1 MVIHLFLKL
10 ENAST
15 KALRQETDNGMLLN
29 TVQTGRWYKLPDR
42 YYNSIA
48 LLFPCEPTVNG
59 KRISIQFSLAFFFA
73 FANFIPA

>member
-29 TVQTGRWYKLPDR
+29 TVQTGRWYEMPDR

-48 LLFPCEPTVNG
+48 LLFPCE
-59 KRISIQFSLAFFFA
+59 IHS
-73 FANFIPA
+73 